1 MQYPPP
7 YHLDHNKHN
16 AYKVI
21 EACKLATVISPIQDD
36 VLVTHIPLIL
46 NLDKGSLGSLVG
58 HIDKNNPQAKY
69 LNNHKI
75 TAIFHGPDA
84 YISPTVYASRQLPTW
99 NYITTHVK
107 GTAHHLPS
115 DDAVRDSLIHM
126 AEQLEDSEQPFVLNP
141 DDKRIPA
148 LLNHIVG
155 FEIEIEDLVGRF
167 KLSQDKLQ
175 QDRMN
180 AKQQLLSQTIDN
192 ETILVNQ
199 LCQVTSKQE
208 T

>member
-1 MQYPPP
+1 MPYPPP
-7 YHLDHNKHN
+7 YHLDHDRHN

-21 EACKLATVISPIQDD
+21 EACKLATIISPIQDD

-46 NLDKGSLGSLVG
+46 NLDKGKLGSLVG
-58 HIDKNNPQAKY
+58 HIDKNNPQATY

-107 GTAHHLPS
+107 GTARHLSS

-126 AEQLEDSEQPFVLNP
+126 AEQLENSQQPFVLQP
-141 DDKRIPA
+141 DDKRIPG

-167 KLSQDKLQ
+167 KLSQDKIQ
-175 QDRMN
+175 QDRIN
-180 AKQQLLSQTIDN
+180 AKQQLLSQASDS
-192 ETILVNQ
+192 EMILINQ
-199 LCQVTSKQE
+199 LTQSQS
-208 T
+208 